1 MILSVSTWQVNPN
14 MNGERNSLREPEPS
28 SVSTSP
34 SAQSSEPRA
43 PTILVVDDDLT
54 IGPWVRGALEPLGYV
69 VLPTADPSE
78 AIQMG
83 KDRPGDIDML
93 LVDVVM
99 PLMDGRKLAQRLRA
113 LRPRLKVVFMSG
125 YGLSELEEMGA
136 PFIVKPFG
144 MDELAQ
150 MVAATL
156 RNEAPASPPRQG
168 QFPHR

>member
-14 MNGERNSLREPEPS
+14 MNGERNSLRAPEPS

-69 VLPTADPSE
+69 VLTTVDPSE
-78 AIQMG
+78 AIRMG
-83 KDRPGDIDML
+83 KDRPGDIDLL

-99 PLMDGRKLAQRLRA
+99 PLMDGRKLAQRLRT
-113 LRPRLKVVFMSG
+113 LRPRLKVVCMSG
-125 YGLSELEEMGA
+125 YGLSDLEETGW
-136 PFIVKPFG
+136 PFLVKPFS

-156 RNEAPASPPRQG
+156 RNEASASPPRQG
-168 QFPHR
+168 RI

>member
-14 MNGERNSLREPEPS
+14 MNGERNSLRAPEPS

-69 VLPTADPSE
+69 VLTTVDPSE
-78 AIQMG
+78 AIRMG
-83 KDRPGDIDML
+83 KDRPGDIDLL

-125 YGLSELEEMGA
+125 YGLSELEETGW
-136 PFIVKPFG
+136 PFLVKPFS

-150 MVAATL
+150 TVAAAL
-156 RNEAPASPPRQG
+156 RGTGASASSRPLR
-168 QFPHR
+168 

>member
-1 MILSVSTWQVNPN
+1 V
-14 MNGERNSLREPEPS
+14 
-28 SVSTSP
+28 
-34 SAQSSEPRA
+34 
-43 PTILVVDDDLT
+43 
-54 IGPWVRGALEPLGYV
+54 
-69 VLPTADPSE
+69 DPSE
-78 AIQMG
+78 AIRMG
-83 KDRPGDIDML
+83 KDRPGDIDLL

-136 PFIVKPFG
+136 PFMVKPFG

-168 QFPHR
+168 RI